1 MINLG
6 EKDMN
11 KKSFILVIL
20 IAILIVIVK
29 NYPLF
34 QKKED
39 MNILLLPS
47 LPKPIA
53 EEYALITSA
62 GQSTDAYILSDIANQ
77 LMIHNYFMPQ
87 AEPEDLKG
95 INTVVFVVGYSPF
108 GKKLHEID
116 NEREKRRITELLEKS
131 KEEELV
137 IITVYIGGKQRR
149 ESQTDELLSLICPYT
164 DYLISTRE
172 SDEDNFLSELSK
184 ESKIPLTLV
193 REVKDIAEPF
203 ASAFR

>member
-1 MINLG
+1 
-6 EKDMN
+6 MN
-11 KKSFILVIL
+11 KKSFVIVIL
-20 IAILIVIVK
+20 IAILVVFVK

-34 QKKED
+34 ERKED

-53 EEYALITSA
+53 REYALITSA
-62 GQSTDAYILSDIANQ
+62 GQSTDAYIVSDIANQ
-77 LMIHNYFMPQ
+77 QLIHNYFMPQ
-87 AEPEDLKG
+87 AESKDLSG
-95 INTVVFVVGYSPF
+95 INTVVLVVGHSPF

-116 NEREKRRITELLEKS
+116 AEEEKRRIKELLEKS
-131 KEEELV
+131 RKEKLV
-137 IITVYIGGKQRR
+137 VITVYIGGKQRR
-149 ESQTDELLSLICPYT
+149 EKETDELLDLICPYT
-164 DYLISTRE
+164 DYLISTKE

-193 REVKDIAEPF
+193 REVRDIAEPF